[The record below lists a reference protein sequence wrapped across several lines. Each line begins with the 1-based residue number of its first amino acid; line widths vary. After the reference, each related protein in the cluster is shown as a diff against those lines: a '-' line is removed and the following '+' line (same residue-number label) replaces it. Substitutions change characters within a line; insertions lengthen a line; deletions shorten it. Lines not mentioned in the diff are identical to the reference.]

1 MEKISSRIENGGIW
15 EMINGGK
22 GDWLERIGLNRLGKA
37 WKSVKDD
44 EFIG

>member
-22 GDWLERIGLNRLGKA
+22 GDWLERIGWNRLGKT
-37 WKSVKDD
+37 WSFKLKR
-44 EFIG
+44 GMNL